1 MNIKTFKLLSEH
13 RKLSKKRKA
22 DDKKAKI
29 AFAVFVVIT
38 VAITG
43 VWIFPILIE
52 NAEIISPVMLSILVT
67 LDFWIRFSVK
77 KHSSSMIFP
86 YLTLPI
92 FRKSLLHFVIVS
104 DLQKFG
110 VWGVALI
117 YLAILVFFNAFTFWN
132 VLFVLLFLLLNN
144 SLIAFAKTQFGK
156 YSILLSP
163 VCFVFVGGLLF
174 LAHLLHPIFTIVL
187 LAVAIYGSLTALYYS
202 LKEKLLKELNSTA
215 L

>member
-22 DDKKAKI
+22 DDKYAKI
-29 AFAVFVVIT
+29 AVAVFVVIV
-38 VAITG
+38 VAIAG

-52 NAEIISPVMLSILVT
+52 NAEIISPVMLSILVIW
-67 LDFWIRFSVK
+67 DFLFRFFSK

-92 FRKSLLHFVIVS
+92 PRKTLLRFAVLS
-104 DLQKFG
+104 ELYKFG
-110 VWGVALI
+110 FWGVALI
-117 YLAILVFFNAFTFWN
+117 YLAILVFFSAFTFWN
-132 VLFVLLFLLLNN
+132 VVFLLLFLLLNN
-144 SLIAFAKTQFGK
+144 YLTAFTNTQFGK
-156 YSILLSP
+156 YSIFLLP
-163 VCFVFVGGLLF
+163 FCFVPVGGLLL
-174 LAHLLHPIFTIVL
+174 LAHFLPIFTTLL

-202 LKEKLLKELNSTA
+202 LKEKLFEELNSSA